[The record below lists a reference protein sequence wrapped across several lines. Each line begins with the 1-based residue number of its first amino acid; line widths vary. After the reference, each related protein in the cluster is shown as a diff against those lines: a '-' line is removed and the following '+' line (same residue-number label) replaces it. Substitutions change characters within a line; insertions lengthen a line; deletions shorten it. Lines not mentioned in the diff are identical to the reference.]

1 MTQPHGN
8 TLGALTTVN
17 ILSTTTTL
25 MRYCNRRSMN
35 DARGFYIVYNL
46 PLGFNRETSF
56 GKTCS
61 GFLLPTL
68 TAAP

>member
-1 MTQPHGN
+1 
-8 TLGALTTVN
+8 
-17 ILSTTTTL
+17 

-56 GKTCS
+56 GITCS